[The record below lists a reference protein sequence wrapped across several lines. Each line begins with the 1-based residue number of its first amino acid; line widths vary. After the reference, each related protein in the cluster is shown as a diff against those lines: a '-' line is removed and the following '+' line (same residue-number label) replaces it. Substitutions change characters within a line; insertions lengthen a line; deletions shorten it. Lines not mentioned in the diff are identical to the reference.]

1 MATELAQRDSA
12 RIVIVHIDERI
23 AGKAGGDIHPDEA
36 AIRAAVR
43 EQAEQLSRRGIETT
57 VHMRDSLI
65 GGPARSIAEIAAD
78 EGADLIVV
86 GTRGHSGAAGVLLG
100 GVTQRLLHLAHRPVL
115 AIPPPA

>member
-23 AGKAGGDIHPDEA
+23 AGEAGGDIHPDEA

-100 GVTQRLLHLAHRPVL
+100 GVTQRPLHLAHRPVL